1 MSLKFEIEVPWEI
14 VRDGEAARYVANA
27 LAAIGYKAQRSVP
40 THIAEALRVD
50 GGATTV
56 APGVVSHVSED
67 GAAKTTHLTNVVSET
82 EVMQAL
88 AEQTAAPK
96 ADDKP
101 VRERGKPSPGAK
113 RRTKEEVA
121 EDLAAEKAE
130 FDAAQ
135 TGQGISTGEERV
147 NPEDDAATQAQDAED
162 EAAEVEATRTE
173 ALTLDDVKN
182 AAMSYAQT
190 FGMPA
195 TQEDGQ
201 KIMAKAFGEPPAGE
215 KGWTIPM
222 LKTPEQFAT
231 AVKFWTAAVNENP
244 FKRTPV

>member
-1 MSLKFEIEVPWEI
+1 MSLKIEICVPFDE
-14 VRDGEAARYVANA
+14 RDPAAFVAKM
-27 LAAIGYKAQRSVP
+27 LAAIGYRPYLGTDALYSRIDGAKLAEMRMTMTEAVATEQQED
-40 THIAEALRVD
+40 HIERGVASNTVVE
-50 GGATTV
+50 GSIGAT
-56 APGVVSHVSED
+56 
-67 GAAKTTHLTNVVSET
+67 
-82 EVMQAL
+82 
-88 AEQTAAPK
+88 AEEIAGTK

-130 FDAAQ
+130 LEAAS
-135 TGQGISTGEERV
+135 TGQGISSGENRV
-147 NPEDDAATQAQDAED
+147 NPEDSEADQAQDAED
-162 EAAEVEATRTE
+162 EAAEVEAKRTE
-173 ALTLDDVKN
+173 PLTLDDVKN

-222 LKTPEQFAT
+222 LKTVEQFET
-231 AVKFWTAAVNENP
+231 AIKYWEAAVSDNP

>member
-1 MSLKFEIEVPWEI
+1 MSLKIEIEVPQEF
-14 VRDGEAARYVANA
+14 VHNDRAAKYLANA
-27 LAAIGYKAQRSVP
+27 LAAIGYGP
-40 THIAEALRVD
+40 RVD
-50 GGATTV
+50 ALPSTEVRSDAVLARTMPTLTDEQIDRIVEEAKPAAPTTLTTV
-56 APGVVSHVSED
+56 A
-67 GAAKTTHLTNVVSET
+67 ET
-82 EVMQAL
+82 E
-88 AEQTAAPK
+88 APK
-96 ADDKP
+96 ADAAP
-101 VRERGKPSPGAK
+101 TRERGKPSPGAK

-130 FDAAQ
+130 LEAAS
-135 TGQGISTGEERV
+135 TGQGISSGAERV
-147 NPEDDAATQAQDAED
+147 NPEDSEADQAQDAED

-222 LKTPEQFAT
+222 LKTVEQFET

>member
-1 MSLKFEIEVPWEI
+1 MSLKIEI
-14 VRDGEAARYVANA
+14 VVPEDVVRERGAAEYLENA
-27 LAAIGYKAQRSVP
+27 LIAIGYKHQRAVTTSASEAVLRREGTP
-40 THIAEALRVD
+40 IVALKSEPEIAATGAVTSEGLKTAEAV
-50 GGATTV
+50 
-56 APGVVSHVSED
+56 
-67 GAAKTTHLTNVVSET
+67 ET
-82 EVMQAL
+82 PE
-88 AEQTAAPK
+88 APK

-121 EDLAAEKAE
+121 EDLTAEKAE

-135 TGQGISTGEERV
+135 TGHGISSGEERV

-162 EAAEVEATRTE
+162 EAAEVAATRTE
-173 ALTLDDVKN
+173 PLTLDDVKN

-222 LKTPEQFAT
+222 LKTVEQFET
-231 AVKFWTAAVNENP
+231 AVKFWTAAVTENP